1 MIRNTTNYR
10 KGVESTM
17 TGSLE
22 NHASR
27 ESQIQYAS
35 VLDESL
41 KPKSN
46 ESRTVGPIAY
56 LFMWIG
62 DGVNLGNM
70 TLGASLVVAGVA
82 TLNIFQ
88 TFAAAII
95 AIGIISTIFAL
106 NDRLGYRTGIPYV
119 VQLRMSF
126 GVKGAIISSLM
137 RGVPAIVWYGFQSW
151 IGGTA
156 LNEIAKIFTNGAFD
170 NIVICFVALQVLQIV
185 LSLYGFHAVKWVEAV
200 ASIVI
205 MLALVYVF
213 GVLLTS
219 HSAVITE
226 KWVHAKG
233 SWGLPFFAFI
243 MMFLGNY
250 AAIFLSAADYSRELK
265 SGISDARRGF
275 LYFSPIAIAYGLTL
289 AIGAMLASAT
299 GISNPVKAFAIV
311 VDNPYITVFVSAFIV
326 LGAIAVNMVANIIP
340 PTYVIT
346 LLTRLKYKPAVIIT
360 GILATFSF
368 PWVLVQD
375 SSAKG
380 LGMFILIY
388 SAFLGPIV
396 SILLI
401 EYYLLRKQKVNVAD
415 LYDNYGQFSGYN
427 PAALLALLIGA
438 AAAFTV
444 VELAWIIGFVV
455 AGIAYILLMKFA
467 FKDSRF
473 KKGTIFEK

>member
-1 MIRNTTNYR
+1 MTVKI
-10 KGVESTM
+10 ESNATI
-17 TGSLE
+17 E
-22 NHASR
+22 P
-27 ESQIQYAS
+27 QIQRTTG
-35 VLDESL
+35 VDESL
-41 KPKSN
+41 KPKTDADRS
-46 ESRTVGPIAY
+46 VGQIPY

-88 TFAAAII
+88 TFAAAIL
-95 AIGIISTIFAL
+95 AIGIISTFFAL

-126 GVKGAIISSLM
+126 GVKGSIISSLL

-156 LNEIAKIFTNGAFD
+156 LNEIVKIISGGTFD
-170 NIVICFVALQVLQIV
+170 NIVVCFVVLQLVQIV
-185 LSLYGFHAVKWVEAV
+185 LSLYGFHAIKWVESL

-205 MLALVYVF
+205 MLALIYVF

-265 SGISDARRGF
+265 SGISDAKRGF
-275 LYFSPIAIAYGLTL
+275 LYFSPIFIAYGLTL
-289 AIGAMLASAT
+289 TIGAMLASAT

-311 VDNPYITVFVSAFIV
+311 VDNPYITIFVSAFIV
-326 LGAIAVNMVANIIP
+326 LGVIAVNMVANIIP

-346 LLTRLKYKPAVIIT
+346 LLTKMKYKAAVTVT
-360 GILATFSF
+360 GLLALCSF

-401 EYYLLRKQKVNVAD
+401 EYYILRKQKVNVED
-415 LYDNYGQFSGYN
+415 LYEEDGPFAGYN
-427 PAALLALLIGA
+427 PCAMIALVIGA
-438 AAAFTV
+438 GAAFMK
-444 VELAWIIGFVV
+444 VELAWIIGVVV
-455 AGIAYILLMKFA
+455 AGIAYILLMKFT
-467 FKDSRF
+467 FKDSKF
-473 KKGTIFEK
+473 KKGTIFEKD